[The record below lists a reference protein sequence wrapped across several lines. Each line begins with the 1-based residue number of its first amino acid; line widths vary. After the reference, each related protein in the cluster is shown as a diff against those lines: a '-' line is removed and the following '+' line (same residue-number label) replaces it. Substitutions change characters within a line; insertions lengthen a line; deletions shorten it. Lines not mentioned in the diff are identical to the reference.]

1 MQLPARAWFGHQ
13 IGTTIVLKVLL
24 RGRRLPMT
32 LEQILADYAR
42 DELYARL
49 TGIWL

>member
-1 MQLPARAWFGHQ
+1 VRRGPWFGHG
-13 IGTTIVLKVLL
+13 IGTTIVVTIAS

-42 DELYARL
+42 DELLARL
-49 TGIWL
+49 TGLWL